1 MYKYLLILSAAVLVC
16 CLYSCKKDSR
26 LTKPSIIGKWGKT
39 TTNDT
44 TYSLG
49 TETPLAFGSG
59 TYPDVQYDYYQFN
72 SNGAGFQSEQSSV
85 IETFNYKV
93 ANSKIYFS
101 NDLKLEYGNTNLTPH
116 SPSTQQIVL
125 LTDSSMVL
133 RQDTSFYSLNDAVM
147 ERDVIYTHYKKIP

>member
-1 MYKYLLILSAAVLVC
+1 MFNMI
-16 CLYSCKKDSR
+16 
-26 LTKPSIIGKWGKT
+26 
-39 TTNDT
+39 
-44 TYSLG
+44 
-49 TETPLAFGSG
+49 
-59 TYPDVQYDYYQFN
+59 YYQFN